1 MVEAPGFRRSALR
14 SLAAAALVASLS
26 VIFAADAAAQLAP
39 GAGYVF
45 PPAVPIGQTT
55 AVQMGI
61 FDPTDDLQWF
71 VHDPK
76 VQLERTGPVSDFHLP
91 PPPYWTGPRG
101 GTNALPIPREAPAR
115 ITVAADAEP
124 GFVMWQI
131 ANANGSSRTARML
144 LSNQPELI
152 ENRSRD
158 FPQRLPALPIA
169 VSGRLGRLTEVDRY
183 EILAAVD
190 GPISVELMARQLGA
204 DFRGVL
210 EVRDAEGRLICDFAD
225 TQGMDGGL
233 TFSAKAGQIYQVSL
247 HDVDFRGDRAYIYRL
262 VCTSGPRPITSIPAR
277 LQRGTTAEVE
287 FIGGGLNSGS
297 AEPGVLRQAV
307 TAAADPAQSRQA
319 ISLSS
324 AAGSALS
331 AIYQLPLSDIPELV
345 AGTEPF
351 KVPVPGAATG
361 RLTPQQFEQRIRFDA
376 VKDQTLQIELQSQGL
391 GSNLD
396 MHLTVLAPDG
406 KQIAENDDEFRTTD
420 SFVKLKPAV
429 DGEYTCVI
437 RSQSPLTGRADEIYR
452 LEVRVPAPGFK
463 IEVPQQLVLPSG
475 GQLETTVSVNRTGGF
490 DGPIAIQVT
499 GLPEGVTAEG
509 DWTIPAGKA
518 DVKGILKCAADAAVT
533 ATAVQ
538 FHGTADVG
546 GSPTTEVA
554 LSLAE
559 GFLCPR
565 TLKQM
570 TVATSLLSITMKPPI
585 DVLVIDR
592 ERQRDVP
599 RGSTYLAELEIVRRD
614 GFSGPV
620 TLVMNAQQAR
630 NRQGIRGTTT
640 VVPAN
645 ETRAL
650 FPCFMPEWLATD
662 ITRRMVVHG
671 IVEVPDP
678 KGRMRQL
685 TKPGDARITMIME
698 GALLKLAC
706 DRADLSTSPG
716 ASFEVPIS
724 ISRSSRLQYPVTVT
738 LLVPEEAAELLR
750 PEPLVLSPEQ
760 LSGVLRINSTND
772 PRLHGPWQLRLA
784 ASTTLDG
791 RWPVVSEAEVLVE
804 FKQDSQQGGG
814 SD

>member
-1 MVEAPGFRRSALR
+1 MCLLYS
-14 SLAAAALVASLS
+14 
-26 VIFAADAAAQLAP
+26 ADAPAQLAP

-45 PPAVPIGQTT
+45 PPALQIGQTT
-55 AVQMGI
+55 SVQMGI

-71 VHDPK
+71 VHHPK

-124 GFVMWQI
+124 GFISWQI

-144 LSNQPELI
+144 LSNHPEI
-152 ENRSRD
+152 TEARSRE

-169 VSGRLGRLTEVDRY
+169 VSGRLSRLTEVDRY
-183 EILAAVD
+183 EIQAAAD

-210 EVRDAEGRLICDFAD
+210 EARDAEGRLLADFAD
-225 TQGMDGGL
+225 TLGMDGGL
-233 TFSAKAGQIYQVSL
+233 TFPAKAGQIYQVSL

-262 VCTSGPRPITSIPAR
+262 KCTSGPRPITSIPAR
-277 LQRGTTAEVE
+277 IQRGTAAEVE
-287 FIGGGLNSGS
+287 FIGDGLMTGS
-297 AEPGVLRQAV
+297 AEPEVIRQSV
-307 TAAADPAQSRQA
+307 TAAADPAQIQQP
-319 ISLSS
+319 ISLNTGTAATS
-324 AAGSALS
+324 ATAFL
-331 AIYQLPLSDIPELV
+331 LPLSDIPELV
-345 AGTEPF
+345 AGTEPL
-351 KVPVPGAATG
+351 KIPMPGAATG
-361 RLTPQQFEQRIRFDA
+361 RLTPEHSEQRIRFDA
-376 VKDQTLQIELQSQGL
+376 VKDQPLQITLQSLAL

-396 MHLTVLAPDG
+396 THLSLLAPDG
-406 KQIAENDDEFRTTD
+406 KPVADNDDEGGITD
-420 SFVKLKPAV
+420 SFLELKPAV

-437 RSQSPLTGRADEIYR
+437 RSQSPITGRADEVYR
-452 LEVRVPAPGFK
+452 LEVRAPAPGFTLQA
-463 IEVPQQLVLPSG
+463 PQQLLLPLA
-475 GQLETTVSVNRTGGF
+475 GQLETAVTVRRIGGF
-490 DGPIAIQVT
+490 DGPITIQVM

-509 DWTIPAGKA
+509 DWTIPAGKS
-518 DVKGILKCAADAAVT
+518 DLKGILKCAPDSLVT
-533 ATAVQ
+533 AVAVQ
-538 FHGTADVG
+538 FRGTADVG
-546 GSPTTEVA
+546 GTQVSRAATA
-554 LSLAE
+554 SAAGL
-559 GFLCPR
+559 LCPR
-565 TLKQM
+565 TAEQRLIE
-570 TVATSLLSITMKPPI
+570 TSLLSITMTPPI

-599 RGSTYLAELEIVRRD
+599 RGSTCLAELEIVRKD

-671 IVEVPDP
+671 IVEVADP
-678 KGRMRQL
+678 KGRVRQL

-706 DRADLSTSPG
+706 DKADLTTSPG
-716 ASFEVPIS
+716 ATVEVPFN
-724 ISRSSRLQYPVTVT
+724 ISRSPRLQHPVTVT
-738 LLVPEEAAELLR
+738 LQVPEEAAELLR
-750 PEPLVLSPEQ
+750 PEPLELQPEQ
-760 LSGVLRINSTND
+760 LSGVLRIHSVND
-772 PRLHGPWQLRLA
+772 PRIHGPWHLRLT

-791 RWPVVSEAEVLVE
+791 RWPVISESEIVVDFGGRPLATGL
-804 FKQDSQQGGG
+804 SQ
-814 SD
+814 